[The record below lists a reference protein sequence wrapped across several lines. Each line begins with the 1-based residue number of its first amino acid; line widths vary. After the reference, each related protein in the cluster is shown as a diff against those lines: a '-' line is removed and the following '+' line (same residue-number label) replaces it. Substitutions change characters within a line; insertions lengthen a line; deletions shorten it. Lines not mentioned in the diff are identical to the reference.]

1 LWARET
7 RAIGAAPLV
16 HAHFE
21 RLGSVTGIAPT
32 ALGLDFGT
40 TNTVVALSDGGG
52 EPQLISFDGEKSSGE
67 IFRSALCFWE
77 EGGGPNGIAS
87 EAGPWAI
94 DEFLQSPLDSRF
106 VQSFKTVA
114 ASSIFERAQIF
125 GRAFRFEDF
134 GQLFLQKLRDHAGGQ
149 LSRLPPR
156 IVVGRP
162 VEYAGSRPDPALA
175 RQRYDLMFEQWGSE
189 VHYVYEPLGAA
200 FSYASRLDRP
210 TTLLVA
216 DFGGGTT
223 DFSVVRVAEP
233 GSLRRCQPLA
243 SSGVGVAGDSFDK
256 RIIDRLV
263 LPLLGK
269 HGMYRSFDKI
279 LEIPGGYFND
289 FADWSRLALMRN
301 KRTLE
306 ELRKLERN
314 AVDPAPIGRMIALIE
329 HEQGFPLYEAVGR
342 TKRALSY
349 SDEAQFTFSGGGI
362 EINAIIS
369 RREFEQWIA
378 EDLRLIEAAMDGAL
392 AKAKLE
398 PGDID
403 RVFLTGGSS
412 LIPAIRALFERRFSA
427 EQIATG
433 GELTSIANGLAL
445 IGNDANPAEW
455 SV

>member
-1 LWARET
+1 M
-7 RAIGAAPLV
+7 
-16 HAHFE
+16 
-21 RLGSVTGIAPT
+21 TGIAPT

-40 TNTVVALSDGGG
+40 TNTVVALSGGG
-52 EPQLISFDGEKSSGE
+52 DQSQLISFEGEGSTGE

-77 EGGGPNGIAS
+77 EEGGWNGIAS

-94 DEFLQSPLDSRF
+94 AEFLQSPLDSRF

-114 ASSIFERAQIF
+114 ASPIFERAQIF

-134 GQLFLQKLRDHAGGQ
+134 GRLFLQKLRDHACGQ
-149 LSRLPPR
+149 LSKLPPR

-162 VEYAGSRPDPALA
+162 VEYAGPRPDPALA
-175 RQRYDLMFEQWGSE
+175 RQRYDLMLEQWGSE
-189 VHYVYEPLGAA
+189 FHYVYEPLGAA
-200 FSYASRLDRP
+200 FSFASRLDRP

-223 DFSVVRVAEP
+223 DFSVVRIAAP
-233 GSLRRCQPLA
+233 GSSRRCQPLA
-243 SSGVGVAGDSFDK
+243 SSGVGIAGDRFDK
-256 RIIDRLV
+256 RIVDHLV

-269 HGMYRSFDKI
+269 GGAYRSFDKI
-279 LEIPGGYFND
+279 LEIPGGYFAD

-301 KRTLE
+301 QRTLD
-306 ELRKLERN
+306 ELRKLQRN

-342 TKRALSY
+342 TKRALSA
-349 SDEAQFTFSGGGI
+349 SDEAQFSFSGGGV
-362 EINAIIS
+362 EISTLVS

-378 EDLRLIEAAMDGAL
+378 EDLRRIEAAMDAAL
-392 AKAKLE
+392 VKAKLE
-398 PGDID
+398 PAAID

-427 EQIATG
+427 DQIATG
-433 GELTSIANGLAL
+433 GELTSIAHGLAL
-445 IGNDANPAEW
+445 IGSDPNPAEW